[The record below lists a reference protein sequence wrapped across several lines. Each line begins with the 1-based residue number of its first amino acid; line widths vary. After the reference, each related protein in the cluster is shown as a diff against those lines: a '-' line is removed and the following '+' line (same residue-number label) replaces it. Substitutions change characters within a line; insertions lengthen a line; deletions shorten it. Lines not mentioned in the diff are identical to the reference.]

1 MNVPGEAP
9 VREPRQTTKRPPRF
23 LVLLHNDDYTTMEFV
38 VQVLQ
43 TIFQKPAAESVE
55 IMMRVHQEGT
65 GQAGVYTADVAE
77 TKIRAVDA
85 LAREFEFPLKCTMEP
100 E

>member
-1 MNVPGEAP
+1 M
-9 VREPRQTTKRPPRF
+9 
-23 LVLLHNDDYTTMEFV
+23 VLLHNDDYTSMEFV

-43 TIFQKPAAESVE
+43 TIFQKPAAESVD
-55 IMMRVHQEGT
+55 IMLRVHQQGT
-65 GQAGVYTADVAE
+65 GKAGIYTAEVAE

-85 LAREFEFPLKCTMEP
+85 LAEEYGFPLKCTMEP

>member
-1 MNVPGEAP
+1 
-9 VREPRQTTKRPPRF
+9 
-23 LVLLHNDDYTTMEFV
+23 MEFV

-55 IMMRVHQEGT
+55 IMLRVHQEGT
-65 GQAGVYTADVAE
+65 GKAGIYTAEVAE
-77 TKIRAVDA
+77 TKIRAVDV
-85 LAREFEFPLKCTMEP
+85 LAKEYGFPLKCTMEP